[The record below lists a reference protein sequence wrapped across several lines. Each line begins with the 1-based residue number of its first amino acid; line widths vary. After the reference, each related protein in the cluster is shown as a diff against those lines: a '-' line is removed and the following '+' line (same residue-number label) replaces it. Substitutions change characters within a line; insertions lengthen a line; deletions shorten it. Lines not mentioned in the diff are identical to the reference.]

1 MIEVSTV
8 LFSLL
13 VEGFVALLI
22 VISVSLFLLYK
33 RKNKDTGAV
42 KKLVDQI
49 KQQSKI
55 RLEKTGSFLS
65 EKYRF
70 EGNELEKAV
79 KAIDKAEKKFMQKMI
94 NVYLKRDTHGL
105 ISMDACVAELIE
117 TYKELSPVMPDAE
130 MLAEMAAEINDQ
142 SEGLTEE
149 IENLKEL
156 NEKLTNE
163 LGITKETMGNMIAEF
178 GNMFG
183 GGKEHELESDAVI
196 DKVKET
202 TGDTA
207 EIAHVGAEAETE
219 QSTEVS
225 KEQDEVEEVNE
236 TESVDD
242 IQLDETG
249 SDDLDM
255 DDLSEHEDLMDHLID
270 EDVGLDDM
278 EIVKPEE
285 VEKIEESK
293 KEEPK
298 KPEPKKDEI
307 FDEGIEDLIDGID
320 LSDDSL

>member
-8 LFSLL
+8 LFTLL

-22 VISVSLFLLYK
+22 VISVSMFLLYK
-33 RKNKDTGAV
+33 RKNKDTEAV
-42 KKLVDQI
+42 KKLVEQI

-65 EKYRF
+65 DKYQF

-79 KAIDKAEKKFMQKMI
+79 KAIDKAEKKFIQKMI
-94 NVYLKRDTHGL
+94 KVYLKRDTHGL
-105 ISMDACVAELIE
+105 IAMDAGVAELIE

-130 MLAEMAAEINDQ
+130 MLAEMASGNNEQ

-149 IENLKEL
+149 IESLKEK
-156 NEKLTNE
+156 NEKLADE
-163 LGITKETMGNMIAEF
+163 LSITKETMGNMIAEC

-207 EIAHVGAEAETE
+207 EIAHIGAEAETE
-219 QSTEVS
+219 QSTEES

-242 IQLDETG
+242 LQLDEAD
-249 SDDLDM
+249 SDDLDS
-255 DDLSEHEDLMDHLID
+255 DDLSEHEDLMDHPID
-270 EDVGLDDM
+270 EDVGFDDM

-285 VEKIEESK
+285 VEK

-298 KPEPKKDEI
+298 KPEPDEV
-307 FDEGIEDLIDGID
+307 FDEGIDDLIDGID